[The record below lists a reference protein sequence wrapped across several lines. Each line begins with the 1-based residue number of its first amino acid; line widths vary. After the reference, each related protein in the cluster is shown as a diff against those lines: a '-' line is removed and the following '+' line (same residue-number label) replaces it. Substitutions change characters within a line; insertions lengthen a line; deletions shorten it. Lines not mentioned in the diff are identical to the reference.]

1 MNANLS
7 NQVAGFEAIRKI
19 TMTGPGKQEM
29 TVGATGASCPTFDE
43 ANTIST
49 QRRIRNSMA
58 LKGQCTLPR
67 LLRAGANIPYV
78 TPS

>member
-19 TMTGPGKQEM
+19 TMTGLGKQEM
-29 TVGATGASCPTFDE
+29 IVGATGASCPTFDG
-43 ANTIST
+43 ANTTST
-49 QRRIRNSMA
+49 QKLIRNSMA
-58 LKGQCTLPR
+58 LKGQCTLRR

-78 TPS
+78 KPF